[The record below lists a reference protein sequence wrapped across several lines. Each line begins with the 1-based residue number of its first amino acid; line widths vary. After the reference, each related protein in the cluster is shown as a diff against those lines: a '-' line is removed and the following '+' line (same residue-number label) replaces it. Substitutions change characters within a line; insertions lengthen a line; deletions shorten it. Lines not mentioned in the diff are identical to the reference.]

1 MTKKLEGRV
10 AIVTGGQRGLG
21 AAIVREFVAEGA
33 TCFINYPNGSEEQQA
48 ASLVEELKSL
58 GSKVIANQAD
68 VGDES
73 QIAAFIRSVETRAG
87 KIDILV
93 NNAGVNSNRT
103 WEDMTRQAWDLT
115 LNVNLTGTYL
125 CCKAVLEPMK
135 GRKSGNIINIASVAP
150 FLGRRNVDYISTKS
164 ALLGLTRSLARQYGS
179 FGIRAN
185 AISPGFHDTD
195 MLKRSFQVSG
205 VNPEEFIKRTPLG
218 YLPGPEGI
226 GKAALFLASDDAAF
240 ITGHNLVVDGELTLR

>member
-1 MTKKLEGRV
+1 MGFAPGGPAIPTAFRADQQTFFCVATSVPAGR
-10 AIVTGGQRGLG
+10 R
-21 AAIVREFVAEGA
+21 
-33 TCFINYPNGSEEQQA
+33 
-48 ASLVEELKSL
+48 
-58 GSKVIANQAD
+58 
-68 VGDES
+68 
-73 QIAAFIRSVETRAG
+73 
-87 KIDILV
+87 
-93 NNAGVNSNRT
+93 
-103 WEDMTRQAWDLT
+103 
-115 LNVNLTGTYL
+115 
-125 CCKAVLEPMK
+125 AVLEPMK

-150 FLGRRNVDYISTKS
+150 FLGRGNVDYISTKS
-164 ALLGLTRSLARQYGS
+164 ALLGLTRSLARQYGP

-240 ITGHNLVVDGELTLR
+240 ITGHNLVVDGGLTLR